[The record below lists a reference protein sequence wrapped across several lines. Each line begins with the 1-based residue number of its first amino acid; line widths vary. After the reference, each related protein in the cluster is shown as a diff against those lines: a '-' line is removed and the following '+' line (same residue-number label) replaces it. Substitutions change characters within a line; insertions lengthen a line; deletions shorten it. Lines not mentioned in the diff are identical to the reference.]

1 MKEILECVDNFLEP
15 LVLALTDLS
24 LRVSISI
31 FVFLLLWAIEI
42 ESILI
47 LKKNNIFV
55 NSLLSAIIQDSGT
68 RERNNV

>member
-55 NSLLSAIIQDSGT
+55 NSLLDAIIQDSGT